1 MFGTRRSRADD
12 DINGSFIVAR
22 AKAGSPLRPATAH
35 SFRPQPRPFRAIEFC
50 AGTMQPEFNA
60 KTPSGKDAKQA
71 KQILNTK
78 MLGLATTKW

>member
-1 MFGTRRSRADD
+1 
-12 DINGSFIVAR
+12 
-22 AKAGSPLRPATAH
+22 
-35 SFRPQPRPFRAIEFC
+35 
-50 AGTMQPEFNA
+50 MQPEFNA